1 MESDDVSKGRSRF
14 NFYLVALN
22 FSILGLALQT
32 YKSEKGVFGTPWEPL
47 AWTFL
52 LISGLFALSYVERA
66 SIKVDLNTIREKLL
80 RSPAPVGEHLKS
92 LEDEKTYL
100 TQVFSRTNP
109 SDGTKYWIAKWGFTA
124 GVLALALSR
133 TIKTY
138 F

>member
-1 MESDDVSKGRSRF
+1 MDNDDVSKGRSRF

-47 AWTFL
+47 AWAFL
-52 LISGLFALSYVERA
+52 LMSGLFALSYVERA
-66 SIKVDLNTIREKLL
+66 SIKFDLNTIREKLL
-80 RSPAPVGEHLKS
+80 RSPSPAGDHLKS
-92 LEDEKTYL
+92 LEAEKDYL
-100 TQVFSRTNP
+100 TQVFCHTRP
-109 SDGTKYWIAKWGFTA
+109 SDERKYWLAKWGFTF
-124 GVLALALSR
+124 GLLLLAASR